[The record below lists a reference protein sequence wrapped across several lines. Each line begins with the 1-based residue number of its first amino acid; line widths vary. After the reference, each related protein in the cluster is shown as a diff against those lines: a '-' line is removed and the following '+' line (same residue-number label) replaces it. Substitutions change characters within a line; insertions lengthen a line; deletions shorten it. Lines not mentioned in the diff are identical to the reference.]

1 MNRLLSGYTKF
12 REEVFPAHREM
23 FAYLSGSQHPHT
35 LFITCADSRVVP
47 NLITQTDPG
56 EIFTVRN
63 VGNIVPSFGEIM
75 GGVSSAIEYAV
86 AALEVE
92 NVIILGHSDC
102 GAMKALLFPEDVAE
116 MKAVSTWLQ
125 QAHAAL
131 HVVRENSPQLEGKSL
146 LRALTEENVL
156 VQIAHLKTHPAV
168 AARVRRGNLTLS
180 GWVYDIANGEVTTWD
195 EEQRM
200 FIPLLASVPEPAG
213 V

>member
-1 MNRLLSGYTKF
+1 M
-12 REEVFPAHREM
+12 
-23 FAYLSGSQHPHT
+23 
-35 LFITCADSRVVP
+35 
-47 NLITQTDPG
+47 
-56 EIFTVRN
+56 RN

-92 NVIILGHSDC
+92 HVIILGHSDC

-131 HVVRENSPQLEGKSL
+131 HVVRENSPQLEGKAL

-168 AARVRRGNLTLS
+168 AARLRRGNLVLS

-195 EEQRM
+195 EEQRK
-200 FIPLLASVPEPAG
+200 FIPLLASIPEPAG